1 MEETELDDPGS
12 IYQYMLKKDKSLIYI
27 GVISTVIVLT
37 MAYLTFFVDD
47 VSTLFDGKT
56 KTEVVAEEEETALDQ
71 TSEMDD
77 AQVRKSLVKFVE
89 AFYYDQR
96 RGYFDPPSYFANI
109 TDTYYNYHN
118 LTYQRLKDIHWM
130 RMKEMRD
137 LNLNWIVSSLE
148 FERKEDDLVV
158 TYWTKINYFK
168 PSKNARESA
177 DVKNE
182 MIINEN
188 GKIISLRELEVKNF
202 NSFVVSVP
210 DSLEIAPIDEAE
222 ITLPEVEETDQA
234 PVSGREVKPEA
245 KTETANANKVY
256 DLATVESAPEFRGG
270 SRRLTRYLKNNLN
283 YPKQAKQNKVEGTV
297 YVSFIVEKNGSLSG
311 LYIIRGIGSGCDEE
325 AMRVV
330 RNSPSWKPGTIDGKP
345 VRTSFTVPVQFKL

>member
-1 MEETELDDPGS
+1 MEQTELDDPGS

-47 VSTLFDGKT
+47 VSTLFGGKSPS
-56 KTEVVAEEEETALDQ
+56 EVVVEEGKTALDQ

-77 AQVRKSLVKFVE
+77 VQVQKSLVKFVE

-96 RGYFDPPSYFANI
+96 RGYFDPPSYFASI
-109 TDTYYNYHN
+109 TETYYNYHN

-130 RMKEMRD
+130 RMKEMRN

-148 FERKEDDLVV
+148 FERKDGDLVV
-158 TYWTKINYFK
+158 TYWTKVSYFK
-168 PSKNARESA
+168 PSKNAQESA

-202 NSFVVSVP
+202 NSFVIRVP
-210 DSLEIAPIDEAE
+210 DSLQIAPIEETE
-222 ITLPEVEETDQA
+222 ITLPEVEETDQTPA
-234 PVSGREVKPEA
+234 AGRDIKPEVKPE
-245 KTETANANKVY
+245 TAGTNKVY
-256 DLATVESAPEFRGG
+256 DLAAVEIAPEFKGG
-270 SRRLTRYLKNNLN
+270 SRRLTRYLKNNIN
-283 YPKQAKQNKVEGTV
+283 YPVQARQNKVEGTV
-297 YVSFIVEKNGSLSG
+297 YVSFIVEKNGTLSG
-311 LYIIRGIGSGCDEE
+311 IYIIRGLGSGCDEE
-325 AMRVV
+325 AMRVL
-330 RNSPSWKPGTIDGKP
+330 RNSPAWMPGTIGGKP
-345 VRTSFTVPVQFKL
+345 VRTSFTVPVPFKL